1 MKQTRNTQAKTEIVK
16 LIENSEVALS
26 HAEILATLNG
36 VCDRVTIYRVLDRL
50 IEEGVIHKIA
60 TVEGTIKYAICHNCS
75 LEKHNH
81 NHIHF
86 TCERCQTT
94 TCMIDIEPS
103 FTLPKNYKMKS
114 VNFTVSGICP
124 ECS

>member
-94 TCMIDIEPS
+94 TCMIDIEPL
-103 FTLPKNYKMKS
+103 FILPKNYKMRT

>member
-36 VCDRVTIYRVLDRL
+36 ICDRVTIYRVLDRL
-50 IEEGVIHKIA
+50 TEEGIIHKIA
-60 TVEGTIKYAICHNCS
+60 TVEGTIKYAICQHCTI
-75 LEKHNH
+75 EKHNH

-86 TCERCQTT
+86 TCERCLNT
-94 TCMIDIEPS
+94 TCLTEVEPS
-103 FTLPKNYKMKS
+103 FTLPKNYKIKS
-114 VNFTVSGICP
+114 VNFTISGICP